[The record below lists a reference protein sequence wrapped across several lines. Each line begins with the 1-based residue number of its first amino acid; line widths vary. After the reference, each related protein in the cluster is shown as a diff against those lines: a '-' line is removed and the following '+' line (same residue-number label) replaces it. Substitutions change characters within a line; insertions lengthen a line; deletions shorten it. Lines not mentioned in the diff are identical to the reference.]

1 MYDAS
6 KGAYA
11 SRIKDVYKFLENAG
25 FDVYFRG
32 QHKGD
37 CLAPY
42 CVLVS
47 TGDTKLPNISTVQNT
62 VEILCYVPI
71 LISGDIEEFCD
82 SVKETMK
89 GMFPMIVPLHSDIGD
104 YIDDDVKAVMRTIQ
118 YKFYKKIER

>member
-6 KGAYA
+6 KGANE
-11 SRIKDVYKFLENAG
+11 SRIKDVYKFLAAAG

-42 CVLVS
+42 CVLTS
-47 TGDTKLPNISTVQNT
+47 TGDTKLPNISSVQNII
-62 VEILCYVPI
+62 EIICYVPI
-71 LISGDIEEFCD
+71 LNSGDLEEYCD
-82 SVKETMK
+82 EVKSAMK
-89 GMFPMIVPLHSDIGD
+89 GMFPMIYPLYSDIGD